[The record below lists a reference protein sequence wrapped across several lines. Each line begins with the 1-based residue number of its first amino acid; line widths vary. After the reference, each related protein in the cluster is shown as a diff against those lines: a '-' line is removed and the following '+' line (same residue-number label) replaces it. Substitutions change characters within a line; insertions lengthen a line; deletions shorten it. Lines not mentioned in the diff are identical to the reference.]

1 MKSKFRKRNKGV
13 TTIALI
19 LFLAFF
25 AVLPLS
31 IFGFELARF
40 TLMQSQLQSCADC
53 AALAGTAALAS
64 SQTGMTIAQQHQ
76 LAMTVAAQ
84 TFEQNTILQ
93 TRFSDPGNM
102 TKHLNTGFDNS
113 PPPLHS

>member
-1 MKSKFRKRNKGV
+1 MKSKFRKRNSGA
-13 TTIALI
+13 TTIALVS
-19 LFLAFF
+19 FLAFF
-25 AVLPLS
+25 ALLPLG

-40 TLMQSQLQSCADC
+40 TLMQAQLQACADC

-84 TFEQNTILQ
+84 TF
-93 TRFSDPGNM
+93 
-102 TKHLNTGFDNS
+102 
-113 PPPLHS
+113 

>member
-25 AVLPLS
+25 AVLPLA

-64 SQTGMTIAQQHQ
+64 SQSGMTIAQQHQ
-76 LAMTVAAQ
+76 LAMTV
-84 TFEQNTILQ
+84 
-93 TRFSDPGNM
+93 RGP
-102 TKHLNTGFDNS
+102 KHSSKTLF
-113 PPPLHS
+113 